1 MTPILA
7 QTSWLIP
14 LYPLLGALL
23 TIPWLPTII
32 RRTGPRP
39 AGYVNI
45 LMTALALLH
54 SLAAFLGIWG
64 QSSAQF
70 FFIPWLQAPGLQLT
84 IPFEASAVTLGACVL
99 ITSLNLLAQV
109 YAVGYMEMDWGWGR
123 FFTMMALFEAGMC
136 ALALCNSLLFDYMLL
151 EILTLG
157 TYLLVGFWY
166 NQSLVV
172 TGARDAFLTKRVG
185 DLVLLMGVL
194 AIYPLAHTWD
204 FRELAAWA
212 QEAQVDPALMALIGM
227 ALVAGPMSKCAQ
239 FPLHL
244 WLDEA
249 MEGPLPSTILR
260 NSVVITTGIW
270 VLFKLEPVISLSPVA
285 LTFTI
290 AVGAVTA
297 MGATLISAA
306 QIDIKR
312 VLSYL
317 GSAYMGLMF
326 IAIGSQQPQVALA
339 LALSYGLAMAALV
352 MGSGSIA
359 FTVITQDITQ
369 MGGLASRRPITGLAM
384 VIGALGLV
392 ALPPLGGFWAMLAL
406 VSGLWQSHQVGLAA
420 IVIGVNW
427 LAAFSLARLIGL
439 IFAGK
444 PQSMTTRAPEPIWLI
459 VMPMAITGGFALHLP
474 LVMAQF
480 HLLPAW
486 AEVNQDMVLL
496 LTWSSVLGA
505 GIGTLLYVNRLVQNP
520 ARLVQK
526 SLQNLLAYDFY
537 TPKIYRN
544 TFVLA
549 IDLLSK
555 TTDWLDR
562 YVVDGLVNLVGV
574 ASLFSG
580 ETLKYGNTGRLQFY
594 VLTIALGVALLAM
607 LMTWQYLGLFL

>member
-23 TIPWLPTII
+23 TIPWLPTIT
-32 RRTGPRP
+32 RLTGPRP

-45 LMTALALLH
+45 LTTALALIH
-54 SLAAFLGIWG
+54 SLMALVGFAGK
-64 QSSAQF
+64 SSPQF
-70 FFIPWLQAPGLQLT
+70 FFTPWLQAPGLELT
-84 IPFEASAVTLGACVL
+84 IPLEASTITLGACVL
-99 ITSLNLLAQV
+99 ITSLNLVAQI

-123 FFTMMALFEAGMC
+123 FFAMMALFEGGMC

-172 TGARDAFLTKRVG
+172 TGARDAFLTKRIG

-212 QEAQVDPALMALIGM
+212 QNAEVNPALMALIGI
-227 ALVAGPMSKCAQ
+227 ALIAGPMSKCAQ

-270 VLFKLEPVISLSPVA
+270 VLFKLEPVISLSSTA
-285 LTFTI
+285 LSFAV

-297 MGATLISAA
+297 IGATLISAA
-306 QIDIKR
+306 QVDIKR

-326 IAIGSQQPQVALA
+326 IAIGTQQPQAAL
-339 LALSYGLAMAALV
+339 LLGLTYGLAMAALV
-352 MGSGSIA
+352 MGSGSIV
-359 FTVITQDITQ
+359 FTIITQDITQ

-384 VIGALGLV
+384 VIGAFGLV
-392 ALPPLGGFWAMLAL
+392 ALPPLGGFWAMLSL
-406 VSGLWQSHQVGLAA
+406 VSGLWQSHQVGLVA
-420 IVIGVNW
+420 IVILVNW
-427 LAAFSLARLIGL
+427 LAAFSLARLMGL

-444 PQSMTTRAPEPIWLI
+444 PQAMTTRAPEPIWLI
-459 VMPMAITGGFALHLP
+459 VVPMAVTAGFTLHLP

-480 HLLPAW
+480 NLLPVW
-486 AEVNQDMVLL
+486 AEVNQDMALL
-496 LTWSSVLGA
+496 LTWSSILGA
-505 GIGTLLYVNRLVQNP
+505 GIGTLFYINRLVQNP
-520 ARLVQK
+520 AKLVQK

-555 TTDWLDR
+555 ATDWLDR
-562 YVVDGLVNLVGV
+562 YVIDGLVNLVGV

-594 VLTIALGVALLAM
+594 VLTIALGVALLAIV
-607 LMTWQYLGLFL
+607 MTWQYLGAFL

>member
-23 TIPWLPTII
+23 TIPWLPTIT
-32 RRTGPRP
+32 RLTGPRP

-45 LMTALALLH
+45 LTTALALIH
-54 SLAAFLGIWG
+54 SLMALVGFAGK
-64 QSSAQF
+64 SSPQF
-70 FFIPWLQAPGLQLT
+70 FFTPWLQAPGLELT
-84 IPFEASAVTLGACVL
+84 IPLEASTITLGACVL
-99 ITSLNLLAQV
+99 ITSLNLVAQI

-123 FFTMMALFEAGMC
+123 FFAMMALFEGGMC

-172 TGARDAFLTKRVG
+172 TGARDAFLTKRIG

-212 QEAQVDPALMALIGM
+212 QNAEVNPALMALIGI
-227 ALVAGPMSKCAQ
+227 ALIAGPMSKCAQ

-270 VLFKLEPVISLSPVA
+270 VLFKLEPVISLSSTA
-285 LTFTI
+285 LSFAV

-297 MGATLISAA
+297 IGATLISAA
-306 QIDIKR
+306 QVDIKR

-326 IAIGSQQPQVALA
+326 IAIGTQQPQAAL
-339 LALSYGLAMAALV
+339 LLGLTYGLAMAALV
-352 MGSGSIA
+352 MGSGSIV
-359 FTVITQDITQ
+359 FTIITQDITQ

-384 VIGALGLV
+384 VIGAFGLV
-392 ALPPLGGFWAMLAL
+392 ALPPWVVFGQCSPWF
-406 VSGLWQSHQVGLAA
+406 QVYGK
-420 IVIGVNW
+420 VI
-427 LAAFSLARLIGL
+427 
-439 IFAGK
+439 
-444 PQSMTTRAPEPIWLI
+444 
-459 VMPMAITGGFALHLP
+459 
-474 LVMAQF
+474 
-480 HLLPAW
+480 
-486 AEVNQDMVLL
+486 
-496 LTWSSVLGA
+496 
-505 GIGTLLYVNRLVQNP
+505 RLVWWP
-520 ARLVQK
+520 
-526 SLQNLLAYDFY
+526 
-537 TPKIYRN
+537 
-544 TFVLA
+544 
-549 IDLLSK
+549 
-555 TTDWLDR
+555 
-562 YVVDGLVNLVGV
+562 
-574 ASLFSG
+574 
-580 ETLKYGNTGRLQFY
+580 
-594 VLTIALGVALLAM
+594 
-607 LMTWQYLGLFL
+607 